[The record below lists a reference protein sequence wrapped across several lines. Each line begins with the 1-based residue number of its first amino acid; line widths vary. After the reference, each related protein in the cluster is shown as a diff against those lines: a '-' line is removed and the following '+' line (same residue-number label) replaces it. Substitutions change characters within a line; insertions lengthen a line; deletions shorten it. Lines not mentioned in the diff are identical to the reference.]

1 MKRRLLLFLL
11 LLPLG
16 PDAAAEGAIDRRWV
30 EDRYRKTEY
39 RIPMRD
45 GVRLHTTVYAPRDT
59 TARHPILLTR
69 TPYSCRPYGPE
80 FAPSLWNSFLKL
92 YLEEGYILVFQDV
105 RGRYLSEGDYENLRP
120 FIARKRSPAEID
132 EASDAYD
139 TIDFLVRE
147 VAGNN
152 GRVGVYGNSYPGF
165 YALMAAASGH
175 PALKAASPQAPVT
188 DWFMG
193 DDVHH
198 NGALFLRDAFS
209 FIGGGFGRPMDNP
222 TTVSARTPRYVRTD
236 EYDFFLRTATVD
248 SLTRLL
254 GDTVRFWREMMR
266 HPDYDAWWRERCSV
280 RAMHD
285 LRPAMLVVG
294 GLFDAEDC
302 YGAWTTYAAIRR
314 QSPRTACRLVVGP
327 WVHGGWRSSDGGNRL
342 GRMRFGDASLTDH
355 YQQRIEVPFFNHH
368 LLERDDGGEQAV
380 ATIFFTG
387 ENRWRTF
394 DEWLPAEARPATLY
408 LRKNG
413 GLSTE
418 RPAERESFTG
428 YRSDPAAP
436 VPYDA
441 PIGAS
446 HDKAYMVADQRFA
459 AERPDVI
466 CFTTEPLDDD
476 VTLAGGIRAVLHTA
490 ISTTDADFVVKLIDI
505 WPDDSEHAGCQM
517 LVRGDIMRGRYR
529 RSFSAPEPFM
539 PHRTTEVAFTLPDI
553 AHTFRRGHRI
563 MVQVQS
569 SWFPL
574 ADRNPQQFVDIYH
587 CTAADFIPCDVRI
600 YHDRRRPSRL
610 EVHRL
615 P

>member
-1 MKRRLLLFLL
+1 MKKTSLL
-11 LLPLG
+11 LLLLLSFG
-16 PDAAAEGAIDRRWV
+16 FAAASEGAIDRAWV
-30 EDRYRKTEY
+30 EKNYRKTEY

-59 TARHPILLTR
+59 TERHPILLTR
-69 TPYSCRPYGPE
+69 TPYSCRPYGAE
-80 FAPSLWNSFLKL
+80 FSASLWKTFLKL
-92 YLEEGYILVFQDV
+92 YLEERYILVFQDV
-105 RGRYLSEGDYENLRP
+105 RGRYMSEGDYENLRP
-120 FIARKRSPAEID
+120 FIADKRSPEQID

-188 DWFMG
+188 DWYMG
-193 DDVHH
+193 DDTHH
-198 NGALFLRDAFS
+198 NGILFLRDAFS
-209 FIGGGFGRPMDNP
+209 FIGGSFGRPMANP
-222 TTVSARTPRYVRTD
+222 TAVAARAPRYIRTD
-236 EYDFFLRTATVD
+236 EYDFFLRKATVD
-248 SLTRLL
+248 SLTQLL
-254 GDTVRFWREMMR
+254 GDTVRFWNEMMR

-285 LRPAMLVVG
+285 LRPAVLVVG

-302 YGAWTTYAAIRR
+302 YGAWTTYASIRR
-314 QSPRTACRLVVGP
+314 QSPRTSCRMVAGP
-327 WVHGGWRSSDGGNRL
+327 WVHGGWRSSNGGNRL
-342 GRMRFGDASLTDH
+342 GEIRFGEASLTDY
-355 YQQRIEVPFFNHH
+355 YQQQIEVPFFNHY
-368 LLERDDGGEQAV
+368 LLDKGDGGDLPG

-394 DEWLPAEARPATLY
+394 DEWLPAGARKETFY
-408 LRKNG
+408 LRAGG

-418 RPAERESFTG
+418 RPSERESFSS
-428 YRSDPAAP
+428 YRSDPASP
-436 VPYDA
+436 VPYDF
-441 PIGAS
+441 PMGAS
-446 HDKAYMVADQRFA
+446 RDKAYMVADQRFA
-459 AERPDVI
+459 SERPDVV
-466 CFTTEPLDDD
+466 CFTTEPLTDD
-476 VTLAGGIRAVLHTA
+476 VTLAGGIRAVLETA
-490 ISTTDADFVVKLIDI
+490 VSTTDADFAVKLIDV
-505 WPDDSEHAGCQM
+505 WPDGSEHPNYQM

-529 RSFSAPEPFM
+529 RSFSSPEPFV
-539 PHRTTEVAFTLPDI
+539 PGKPTEVAFTLPDI

-569 SWFPL
+569 TWFPL
-574 ADRNPQQFVDIYH
+574 ADRNPQQFIDIYH

-615 P
+615 Q

>member
-1 MKRRLLLFLL
+1 MKKISLL
-11 LLPLG
+11 LLLLLSFG
-16 PDAAAEGAIDRRWV
+16 FAAASEGAIDRAWV
-30 EDRYRKTEY
+30 EKNYRKTEY

-59 TARHPILLTR
+59 TERHPILLTR
-69 TPYSCRPYGPE
+69 TPYSCRPYGAE
-80 FAPSLWNSFLKL
+80 FSASLWKTFLKL
-92 YLEEGYILVFQDV
+92 YLEERYILVFQDV
-105 RGRYLSEGDYENLRP
+105 RGRYMSEGDYENLRP
-120 FIARKRSPAEID
+120 FIADKRSPEQID

-188 DWFMG
+188 DWYMG
-193 DDVHH
+193 DDTHH
-198 NGALFLRDAFS
+198 NGVLFLRDAFS
-209 FIGGGFGRPMDNP
+209 FIGGSFGRPMVNP
-222 TTVSARTPRYVRTD
+222 TAAAARAPRYIRTD
-236 EYDFFLRTATVD
+236 EYDFFLRKATVD
-248 SLTRLL
+248 SLTQLL
-254 GDTVRFWREMMR
+254 GDTVRFWNEMMR

-285 LRPAMLVVG
+285 LRPAVLVVG

-302 YGAWTTYAAIRR
+302 YGAWTTYASIRR
-314 QSPRTACRLVVGP
+314 QSPRTSCRMVAGP
-327 WVHGGWRSSDGGNRL
+327 WVHGGWRSSNGGNRL
-342 GRMRFGDASLTDH
+342 GAIRFSEASLTDY
-355 YQQRIEVPFFNHH
+355 YQQQIEVPFFNYY
-368 LLERDDGGEQAV
+368 LLDKGDGGDLPG

-394 DEWLPAEARPATLY
+394 DEWLPAGARKETFY
-408 LRKNG
+408 LRAGG

-418 RPAERESFTG
+418 RPSERESFSC
-428 YRSDPAAP
+428 YRSDPASP
-436 VPYDA
+436 VPYDF
-441 PIGAS
+441 PMGAS
-446 HDKAYMVADQRFA
+446 RDKAYMVADQRFA
-459 AERPDVI
+459 AERPDVV
-466 CFTTEPLDDD
+466 CFTTEPLTDD
-476 VTLAGGIRAVLHTA
+476 VTLAGGIRAVLETA
-490 ISTTDADFVVKLIDI
+490 VSTTDADFAVKLIDV
-505 WPDDSEHAGCQM
+505 WPDGSEHPNYQM

-529 RSFSAPEPFM
+529 RSFSSPEPFV
-539 PHRTTEVAFTLPDI
+539 PGKPTEVAFTLPDI

-569 SWFPL
+569 TWFPL

-615 P
+615 Q